1 MTYLKRLFP
10 YLKRYKKKLIY
21 GFIVITLSAVFTNL
35 IPLVISRAI
44 DEIKNSTGDLYLLN
58 YALLT
63 VGFAAVSGVFL
74 YLTRQ
79 LIIVVSREIENDLR
93 NDFLEHILVQ
103 DQQYFHYHPTGDL
116 MALATNDITA
126 VRNFLGPGI
135 MYTAETFI
143 NFTIAI
149 SLMVSFNAELALIA
163 VVPIPLISYVVYRIG
178 KSINYKFE
186 LVQQEFSALT
196 TKVQENLSGIKVVKA
211 YVRESSETDSFR
223 EISESYKKKNLEL
236 AKVQSF
242 SYPIMFLLT
251 GFSVIIVLYAG
262 GNKIINNE
270 LTIGQLTAFIIYL
283 GLLTWPIIS
292 LGWIINLTQR
302 AEASMK
308 RLCEV
313 FDSKPGIGDPEACRK
328 NSVDCYNNNLSGNK
342 PIRNKLSGN
351 IEFRNVNFRYHIN
364 FPYVLRNINLKI
376 NAGETIGIIGHTGAG
391 KTTLVNLISRLFDIE
406 EGELLIDGIPVK
418 QYLLDNLR
426 SSIGYVPQETF
437 LFSDTIENNIAYS
450 EKNFDKDKVINAAK
464 ISQIYK
470 DVDSF
475 PKRFETILGERGIN
489 LSGGQKQRTSIARAV
504 AADPDIIILDDAFSA
519 VDTYTE
525 EEILKGLND
534 VLKEK
539 TTILISHRISTLK
552 NSDRIIVFKE
562 GCIAEEGTHDELILQ
577 NGIYADIYMKQLL
590 EEELKDID

>member
-1 MTYLKRLFP
+1 MTYLKRLIP
-10 YLKRYKKKLIY
+10 YLKRYKKKLIT

-35 IPLVISRAI
+35 IPFVISRAI
-44 DEIKNSTGDLYLLN
+44 DQIKNNTGDFSLLN

-63 VGFAAVSGVFL
+63 VGFALISGIFL

-79 LIIVVSREIENDLR
+79 MIIVVSREIENDIR

-103 DQQYFHYHPTGDL
+103 DQQYFHFHPTGDI
-116 MALATNDITA
+116 MALATNDISA

-135 MYTAETFI
+135 MYTAETLI
-143 NFTIAI
+143 NFTMAI
-149 SLMVSFNAELALIA
+149 SLMLSFNAELTLIA

-186 LVQQEFSALT
+186 LVQEEFSALT
-196 TKVQENLSGIKVVKA
+196 TKAQENLSGIKVVKA
-211 YVRESSETDSFR
+211 YVRENSETESFR
-223 EISESYKKKNLEL
+223 KISESYKKKNLEL

-262 GNKIINNE
+262 GNKIISNE

-313 FDSKPGIGDPEACRK
+313 FDSKPSIGDPEACRK
-328 NSVDCYNNNLSGNK
+328 NPGECIDK
-342 PIRNKLSGN
+342 KISGN
-351 IEFRNVNFRYHIN
+351 IEFRNVNFRYHN
-364 FPYVLRNINLKI
+364 NYPYVLRNINLKI
-376 NAGETIGIIGHTGAG
+376 NAGETIGIIGHTGSG

-406 EGELLIDGIPVK
+406 EGVLLIDDIPVK
-418 QYLLDNLR
+418 QYLLDDLR

-450 EKNFDKDKVINAAK
+450 EKNFDKDMVISAAK

-470 DVDSF
+470 DVDGF
-475 PKRFETILGERGIN
+475 PKRFDTILGERGIN

-504 AADPDIIILDDAFSA
+504 TADPEILILDDAFSA

-525 EEILKGLND
+525 EEILKGLKD
-534 VLKEK
+534 VLKGR

-552 NSDRIIVFKE
+552 NSDRIIVLKE
-562 GCIAEEGTHDELILQ
+562 GSIAEEGTHDDLILK
-577 NGIYADIYMKQLL
+577 NGIYADIYLKQLL
-590 EEELKDID
+590 EDELKEID

>member
-44 DEIKNSTGDLYLLN
+44 DEIKNSTGYLYLLN